1 MLTPDLLR
9 WRPLAQGVEPAW
21 LTERD
26 DVWLRE
32 LLAAADGRVGKP
44 VGDIERE
51 LCAELEPVCRAQ
63 RVDARAL
70 RGAIRV
76 ALKGFGKITTATV
89 PPEAV
94 RRVVFERAAHARA
107 TRGKL
112 GPEGRMAVLE
122 DAARELGIDS
132 TSIEPMLYADYPKQR
147 VLGPPDVM
155 PTPAELRDS
164 YQLALLQ
171 GFLFRAAEVNLWLR
185 SHVRAV
191 ARFAKLS
198 RLLCSFT
205 LDRGATRMEL
215 SGPLAIFHATLKY
228 GRALATFIPTV
239 ASTPGW
245 QLEARCVLSDGPLL
259 VSANSTAPLPRTHA
273 LPRDTDSKLEARLAR
288 DLRRARSAWALRR
301 EAAAFQIGPHAFFP
315 DFVLERGADRV
326 IVEVVGYWTP
336 EYLASKLRV
345 LGALRDVPLVVAV
358 DRSHGVL
365 PADLPGA
372 ELITF
377 EKWIDAAQVLAAAE
391 RIARRGPRRQG

>member
-21 LTERD
+21 LAERD

-32 LLAAADGRVGKP
+32 LLNALDARVGRA
-44 VGDIERE
+44 VGNVERE
-51 LCAELEPVCRAQ
+51 VSAELEPVCREQ
-63 RVDARAL
+63 RVDSRAL

-76 ALKGFGKITTATV
+76 ALKGFSRVTASTV
-89 PPEAV
+89 APEVV
-94 RRVVFERAAHARA
+94 RRAVFERAAR
-107 TRGKL
+107 TRSERGRL
-112 GPEGRMAVLE
+112 GADGRTEVLMA
-122 DAARELGIDS
+122 AAQELGLEPAA
-132 TSIEPMLYADYPKQR
+132 IEPMLYADYPKER
-147 VLGPPDVM
+147 ILEAPDTL
-155 PTPAELRDS
+155 PSPAELRDS

-171 GFLFRAAEVNLWLR
+171 GFLLRSAEVGLWLR

-205 LDRGATRMEL
+205 LDRGATRMDL

-228 GRALATFIPTV
+228 GRALASFIPTV

-245 QLEARCVLSDGPLL
+245 QLEAKCVLPDGPIL
-259 VSANSTAPLPRTHA
+259 VLADSTAPLPRTHA

-288 DLRRARSAWALRR
+288 DLRRARSAWTLRR

-315 DFVLERGADRV
+315 DFVLERGRDRV
-326 IVEVVGYWTP
+326 VVEVVGYWTP

-345 LGALRDVPLVVAV
+345 LGALPNVPLVVAV
-358 DRSHGVL
+358 DRSHGVV
-365 PADLPGA
+365 PADLPAA
-372 ELITF
+372 EVITF
-377 EKWIDAAQVLAAAE
+377 EKRIEAAEVLAAAE
-391 RIARRGPRRQG
+391 RAARRASNRAG